1 MLEDLSLGIYYPGR
15 SILHRLRA
23 RTKLVA
29 LLWLALL
36 LVVADRHRWQF
47 APYVAVVMLTLAA
60 VAVSGVP
67 PRAIW
72 RQLRLLLLAVAIGS
86 IPVVLFTE
94 GTPLRTI
101 GPVVVT
107 NEGMWLVFV
116 LFVLLP
122 TLFTLSML
130 LTMTTPPVAM
140 LEGMTILLAP
150 LRRLRLP
157 VDDFAL
163 MTLIA
168 LRFIPTLVEET
179 DQLIKAQTARGADL
193 LQGKILDRMR
203 SIPAL
208 FVPLVHGA
216 LRRADDLATALESR
230 GYDTEN
236 GPTML
241 HEGPLGT
248 ADYAAFGIL
257 VLIAIV
263 TFAF

>member
-1 MLEDLSLGIYYPGR
+1 MLEDLSLGVYSPGS

-36 LVVADRHRWQF
+36 LVVANQRRWHF
-47 APYVAVVMLTLAA
+47 APYVAVAMLTFAA
-60 VAVSGVP
+60 VVVSGVP

-86 IPVVLFTE
+86 IPVIMFTE
-94 GTPLRTI
+94 GTPLRTF

-107 NEGMWLVFV
+107 DEGVWLLVV

-122 TLFTLSML
+122 TLFTLSLL

-168 LRFIPTLVEET
+168 LRFVPTLVEET

-193 LQGKILDRMR
+193 FQGKVRDRMR

-230 GYDTEN
+230 GYETEN

-248 ADYAAFGIL
+248 PDYVAFGIL
-257 VLIAIV
+257 VLVAIV

>member
-1 MLEDLSLGIYYPGR
+1 MLENLSLGVYYSGS

-29 LLWLALL
+29 LLWLAVM
-36 LVVADRHRWQF
+36 LVVANQRRWHF
-47 APYVAVVMLTLAA
+47 APYVAVLALTLAA
-60 VAVSGVP
+60 VAVSSVP

-72 RQLRLLLLAVAIGS
+72 RQLRLLLLAVAVGS
-86 IPVVLFTE
+86 ISVVLFTE
-94 GTPLRTI
+94 GKPLRTF
-101 GPVVVT
+101 GPVVIT
-107 NEGMWLVFV
+107 DEGVWLLVA
-116 LFVLLP
+116 LFVALP
-122 TLFTLSML
+122 ALFTLSLL

-168 LRFIPTLVEET
+168 LRFVPTLTEET

-193 LQGKILDRMR
+193 LQGTLRDRMR

-216 LRRADDLATALESR
+216 LRRADDLAIALESR
-230 GYDTEN
+230 GYETEN

-241 HEGPLGT
+241 HEGPLGG
-248 ADYAAFGIL
+248 ADYAVFGIL
-257 VLIAIV
+257 ALVAIV
-263 TFAF
+263 TVAF

>member
-1 MLEDLSLGIYYPGR
+1 MLENLSLGVYYPGS

-29 LLWLALL
+29 LLWLAVL
-36 LVVADRHRWQF
+36 LVVANQRRWHF
-47 APYVAVVMLTLAA
+47 APYVAVLALTLAA

-67 PRAIW
+67 TRAIW
-72 RQLRLLLLAVAIGS
+72 RQLRLLLLAVAVGS
-86 IPVVLFTE
+86 IYVVLFTE
-94 GTPLRTI
+94 GKPLRTF
-101 GPVVVT
+101 GPVVIT
-107 NEGMWLVFV
+107 DEGVWLLVA
-116 LFVLLP
+116 LFVALP
-122 TLFTLSML
+122 ALFTLSLL

-163 MTLIA
+163 MTLIT
-168 LRFIPTLVEET
+168 LRFVPTLAEET

-193 LQGKILDRMR
+193 LQGTVRDRMR

-216 LRRADDLATALESR
+216 LRRAADLATALESR
-230 GYDTEN
+230 GYETEN

-241 HEGPLGT
+241 HEGPLGGV
-248 ADYAAFGIL
+248 DYAAFGIL
-257 VLIAIV
+257 MLVTIV